1 MLFNL
6 FNKIIF
12 TELGYNNK
20 SETENVFE
28 PKIFEDGLEASLVYV
43 SKLKFIQI
51 KWSIKEGENICNKI
65 DGFQIRLYLFNGKND
80 EVVLDAVSCN
90 QR

>member
-28 PKIFEDGLEASLVYV
+28 PKIFEDGLETSLVYV

-51 KWSIKEGENICNKI
+51 KWDIKDEDEVCSKI
-65 DGFQIRLYLFNGKND
+65 DGFQIRSYLCNGKND